1 MQNIPNTAKITYRK
15 ASFDTDTK
23 YTTNMAY
30 ANIAY
35 PSERPDISVDSNTG
49 INLDNKTITG
59 TIKNNLV
66 QDQDSLYWD
75 LTIKYMNSSVVSKSA
90 SLNLNNPSDSQHQN
104 RVYKNDSTSSDSGVN
119 FTAKLPDDINMQNTQ
134 DEMDDYSKFTITA
147 TNRHGILGN
156 HDYNLPWWTGGR
168 LIRMVY

>member
-1 MQNIPNTAKITYRK
+1 
-15 ASFDTDTK
+15 
-23 YTTNMAY
+23 
-30 ANIAY
+30 
-35 PSERPDISVDSNTG
+35 
-49 INLDNKTITG
+49 
-59 TIKNNLV
+59 
-66 QDQDSLYWD
+66 
-75 LTIKYMNSSVVSKSA
+75 MNSSSVSKSA

-104 RVYKNDSTSSDSGVN
+104 RVYKNDSTSSDSGVI
-119 FTAKLPDDINMQNTQ
+119 FIAKLPDDINMQNTQ